1 MSLFPKM
8 GDAAPEPV
16 PVTEPVTSAPTAHG
30 GEPAESVVD
39 WRADRVAACANGT
52 NPMVMVELTSGWA
65 VIGDTQ
71 FVPGYSLLISRH
83 TDAAMLSQLPRE
95 ERLQFLADLDLLAL
109 AVERACI
116 AKDPAFRRVNIE
128 ILGNTDA
135 YVHAHVF
142 PRYEWEGPN
151 AALPVW
157 SYRDNRWVDDLH
169 AYKPGHEPLRAAIT
183 SELRVLAG
191 LPVEPEGPLA
201 QPGDLNLVGPASTEP
216 ASTEPASTE
225 PSSTEPA
232 PPQPARTG

>member
-1 MSLFPKM
+1 MSLFPKSS
-8 GDAAPEPV
+8 DASPEPV
-16 PVTEPVTSAPTAHG
+16 PVTEPAASSAASP
-30 GEPAESVVD
+30 PASTDGAPADGAVAD

-157 SYRDNRWVDDLH
+157 SYRDTRWVDELH
-169 AYKPGHEPLRAAIT
+169 EYQPGHEPLREAIT
-183 SELRVLAG
+183 AELRLLAG

-201 QPGDLNLVGPASTEP
+201 QPGDLDLVG
-216 ASTEPASTE
+216 

-232 PPQPARTG
+232 PSSPAPAATDAEPATTG